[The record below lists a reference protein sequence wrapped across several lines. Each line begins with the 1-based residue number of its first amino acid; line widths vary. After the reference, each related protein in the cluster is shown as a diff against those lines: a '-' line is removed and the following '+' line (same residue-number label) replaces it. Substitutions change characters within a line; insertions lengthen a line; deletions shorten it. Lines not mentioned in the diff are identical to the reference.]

1 MCCPLL
7 RSNILGDMDTQNTK
21 DYGGNIYRGRQRE
34 DSELS
39 RGKTK
44 EHEEKKKKIGSQR
57 K

>member
-1 MCCPLL
+1 ML